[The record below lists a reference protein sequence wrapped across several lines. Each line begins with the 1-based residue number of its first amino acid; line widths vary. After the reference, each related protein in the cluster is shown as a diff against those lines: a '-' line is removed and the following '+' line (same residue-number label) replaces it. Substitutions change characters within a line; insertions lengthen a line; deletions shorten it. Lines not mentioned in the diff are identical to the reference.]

1 MAFPAVFPLPHNH
14 CSWFCFFFL
23 LLVSYLQLAYSISLA
38 NNSSSAYRNPLSS
51 CRPDQSVALLQFKSS
66 FSIESVSKL
75 RSWKANTDCC
85 SSWDGVTC
93 DDFGYVIGL
102 DVSKSGLVGN
112 IDSNNSLFNLYHLQN
127 VNLAYNDFNLSSIP
141 AGFVR
146 MNRSLTHLNL
156 SDSLLSGEVPQ
167 EIAQLTNLI
176 SLDLSFLDLVVK
188 TRNTLLRTLMI
199 SNFSSLMELRL
210 DGIMS
215 DGYSTESAQ
224 EWLSEIASAELHH
237 LQVLTLSGRN
247 LAGSIGTS
255 LLNSSSLSHLDLS
268 NNDITHFPQQMFH
281 LPNLKVLKLSGNSDL
296 TGSLPD
302 EFPPW
307 TTLQQLFLTWT
318 SFSGRI
324 PHSIGNLKQLTHFQ
338 VGGCGFSGPLPH
350 SLGSL
355 EQLAF
360 LGLGGNNFEG
370 EIPCSFS
377 KLSRLKEV
385 DMSSNSFV
393 GPIPSLE
400 ASCKTIARI
409 ELSSN
414 KFSGPIPSS
423 YYTNNGLPS
432 LIDLTL
438 SNNQL
443 NGSIPSSLFSL
454 PSLLVMYLDQNKFI
468 GILEDEEEFPNSFS
482 SPLETLDLSHNLLE
496 GNIPNFIS
504 KLTSLSDLYLNS
516 NNFHG
521 VVDPRVFV
529 SLKNLATI
537 DLSSNIMLSIDA
549 SDIAI
554 NIPNLSVFKASSCNL
569 SAFPEFLRYQPNLNT
584 LDLSNNQLQGRM
596 PAWLWNKVKTLD
608 L

>member
-1 MAFPAVFPLPHNH
+1 MAFPVVFPLPHNH

-23 LLVSYLQLAYSISLA
+23 LLVSFLQLAYSISLA
-38 NNSSSAYRNPLSS
+38 NNSSSAYRNPISS
-51 CRPDQSVALLQFKSS
+51 CRPDQSIALLQFKSS

-85 SSWDGVTC
+85 SSWDGVSC

-102 DVSKSGLVGN
+102 DVSESWLVGN
-112 IDSNNSLFNLYHLQN
+112 IDSNSSLFNLYHLQN
-127 VNLAYNDFNLSSIP
+127 VNLAFNDFNSSSIP

-156 SDSLLSGEVPQ
+156 SWSRLSGEVPQ

-176 SLDLSFLDLVVK
+176 SLDLSRLDLVVK
-188 TRNTLLRTLMI
+188 TPNTLLRTLMI
-199 SNFSSLMELRL
+199 SNFSSLMELHL
-210 DGIMS
+210 DGFMG
-215 DGYSTESAQ
+215 DGYSSMESAQ
-224 EWLSEIASAELHH
+224 EWLSEITSAGLHH
-237 LQVLTLSGRN
+237 LQVLTLRDCN

-281 LPNLKVLKLSGNSDL
+281 LPNLKVLKLSGNSHL

-338 VGGCGFSGPLPH
+338 VGSCGFSGPLPH

-360 LGLGGNNFEG
+360 LDLGGNNFEG

-377 KLSRLKEV
+377 KLSRLKDV
-385 DMSSNSFV
+385 DMSSNRFV
-393 GPIPSLE
+393 GPLPSLN
-400 ASCKTIARI
+400 SSRKTIELI
-409 ELSSN
+409 DLSSNKFSDLSSN

-423 YYTNNGLPS
+423 YYANNGLPS
-432 LIDLTL
+432 LIELTL

-443 NGSIPSSLFSL
+443 NGSIPPSLFSL
-454 PSLLVMYLDQNKFI
+454 PCLQEMYLDQNKFI
-468 GILEDEEEFPNSFS
+468 GILEDEEEFPYSFS
-482 SPLETLDLSHNLLE
+482 SPLETLYLSHNLLE
-496 GNIPNFIS
+496 GNFRIS
-504 KLTSLSDLYLNS
+504 SL
-516 NNFHG
+516 
-521 VVDPRVFV
+521 
-529 SLKNLATI
+529 NLQA
-537 DLSSNIMLSIDA
+537 
-549 SDIAI
+549 
-554 NIPNLSVFKASSCNL
+554 
-569 SAFPEFLRYQPNLNT
+569 
-584 LDLSNNQLQGRM
+584 
-596 PAWLWNKVKTLD
+596 
-608 L
+608 